1 MSSPKQVYLQTEGPQ
16 EEVEFWRDFISW
28 WERRHGLPSTERMK
42 AALTEAEK
50 RCHGPDNPSP
60 PTDIRTQPHISEGKI

>member
-1 MSSPKQVYLQTEGPQ
+1 MSSPKQVSLKTEGPQ

-28 WERRHGLPSTERMK
+28 WELRHGLSSTERMK

-50 RCHGPDNPSP
+50 RCHSHTGDVSP
-60 PTDIRTQPHISEGKI
+60 VRFEEDYFSKLESV